1 MESAMYDLVIR
12 GTTIVDGL
20 GHDPL
25 RADVAVENGRIAE
38 IGAIRADATE
48 IVDAGGFALMPGI
61 IDLHT
66 HYDAQVT
73 WDPTLSPSPS
83 LGVTTAVMGNCG
95 FGIVPSPPHLRDLIM
110 RNLAV
115 VEGMDIDA
123 LRAGIDWRFQSFGEY
138 LDAVRRCGPYANL
151 AVLVGHSA
159 VRTAV
164 MGDDA
169 SVRKEPTA
177 SELAEMKRL
186 VSEAM
191 AQGAIGLGASYSLNH
206 SGWGGVPMPST
217 ISDVSEFDALVGAM
231 GGPGCGVVEIS
242 SGATPVDT
250 MEQIAARHGR
260 RIFMSTATALYNEQ
274 YPERALG
281 MFDACAA
288 AQARGNELYIQI
300 TCQPLSFDFTL
311 ASAYPFYSHPAFDPI
326 KAYDREQLKT
336 VFRDA
341 SFRDRF
347 RGDLRTPKPG
357 TVFQGNWE
365 RIVVTARVKSEHAGL
380 ADRTIAEIARE
391 RRQDPLD
398 TMLDLGLDEDLDT
411 GFIGRFFNAVDAG
424 VEPLVKHKAG
434 VIALSDAGAHLVYL
448 CDAGFGLYFLGH
460 WVRERGAFDLAEGV
474 RRLTS
479 HQAGLY
485 GIPDRGRIAVGAR
498 ADLLLF
504 DPGRVGI
511 SAPRRVNDLPGGGP
525 RTIRDPLGVHG
536 VFVNGVRVFDGSEYA
551 KLSKGP
557 GQVLDRFL
565 PARAVA
571 LASAA
576 Q

>member
-1 MESAMYDLVIR
+1 MYDLVIR
-12 GTTIVDGL
+12 GASVFDGL
-20 GHDPL
+20 GHDPVE
-25 RADVAVENGRIAE
+25 ADVAVKDGRIAAV
-38 IGAIRADATE
+38 GAVGKDAAQ
-48 IVDAGGFALMPGI
+48 IVDAGGLSLMPGI

-83 LGVTTAVMGNCG
+83 LGVTSVVMGNCG
-95 FGIVPSPPHLRDLIM
+95 FGIVPSPPELRDLIM

-115 VEGMDIDA
+115 VEGMDLDA
-123 LRAGIDWRFQSFGEY
+123 LRAGIDWQFQSFGEY
-138 LDAVRRCGPYANL
+138 LSRLRRSGPYANL

-164 MGDDA
+164 MGNDA
-169 SVRKEPTA
+169 SVRKEPTEA
-177 SELAEMKRL
+177 ELSEMKRL
-186 VSEAM
+186 VAEAM
-191 AQGAIGLGASYSLNH
+191 DQGAIGLGASYSLNH

-217 ISDVSEFDALVGAM
+217 ISDLSEFDALVGAM
-231 GGPGCGVVEIS
+231 GGPGRGVVEIS
-242 SGATPVDT
+242 SGPSPVAA
-250 MEQIAARHGR
+250 MEAIAARHGR
-260 RIFMSTATALYNEQ
+260 RIFMSTALALYNES
-274 YPERALG
+274 YPQRAIG

-311 ASAYPFYSHPAFDPI
+311 ASAYPFYAHPAFDPI

-336 VFRDA
+336 VFRDP

-347 RGDLRTPKPG
+347 RADLKTPLPG
-357 TVFQGNWE
+357 TVFQGNWQ
-365 RIVVTARVKSEHAGL
+365 RVVVAAPIKPENSGL
-380 ADRTIAEIARE
+380 ADRTIADIARDCA
-391 RRQDPLD
+391 QDPLD
-398 TMLDLGLDEDLDT
+398 VMLDLGLEEDLET
-411 GFIGRFFNAVDAG
+411 GFIGRFFNAVDDG
-424 VEPLVKHKAG
+424 VEPLVKHNAG

-460 WVRERGAFDLAEGV
+460 WVRDRGAFDLPEAV

-479 HQAGLY
+479 HQAELY
-485 GIPDRGRIAVGAR
+485 GLPDRGRIAPGAF

-504 DPGRVGI
+504 DPATVGI
-511 SAPRRVNDLPGGGP
+511 SASRRVNDLPGGGP
-525 RTIRDPLGVHG
+525 RTIRDPKGVHG
-536 VFVNGVRVFDGSEYA
+536 VFVNGVRVFGAKGYA
-551 KLSKGP
+551 RLESGP

-565 PARAVA
+565 PARRAT